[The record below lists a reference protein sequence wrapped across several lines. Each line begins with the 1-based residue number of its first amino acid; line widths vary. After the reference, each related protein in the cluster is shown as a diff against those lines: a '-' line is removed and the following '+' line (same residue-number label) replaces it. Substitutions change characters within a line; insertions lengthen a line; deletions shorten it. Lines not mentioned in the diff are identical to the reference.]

1 MKNTQKET
9 AKAIALSYYDN
20 NIEALLAD
28 VDAAGGSVNFIQGG
42 GLAIPYDTQREE
54 LAEIYEQTEAQA
66 AKYTNEQVFN
76 TYVYVMSQAIALLR
90 VA

>member
-1 MKNTQKET
+1 MKTTQKET
-9 AKAIALSYYDN
+9 AKAIALGYYDN

-42 GLAIPYDTQREE
+42 GLAIPYDTQRAE
-54 LAEIYEQTEAQA
+54 LQEIYEQTEAEA

-76 TYVYVMSQAIALLR
+76 TYIYVMSQAISLLK